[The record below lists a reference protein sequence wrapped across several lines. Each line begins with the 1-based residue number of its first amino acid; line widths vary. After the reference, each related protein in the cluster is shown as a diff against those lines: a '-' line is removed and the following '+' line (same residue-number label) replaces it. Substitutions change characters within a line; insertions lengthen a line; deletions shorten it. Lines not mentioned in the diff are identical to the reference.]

1 MSGTGTGLT
10 VHPDEAEAL
19 AWVML
24 AELSGTEPGAAGG
37 TEADAVMADV
47 AGDAGEG

>member
-1 MSGTGTGLT
+1 MSGTGSGLT

-24 AELSGTEPGAAGG
+24 AELSGTEPAPPVA
-37 TEADAVMADV
+37 EAEAM
-47 AGDAGEG
+47 AGDGGEG

>member
-1 MSGTGTGLT
+1 MSGTGSGLT

-24 AELSGTEPGAAGG
+24 AELSGGEPLPPVEE
-37 TEADAVMADV
+37 TDVMA
-47 AGDAGEG
+47 GDSGEG

>member
-1 MSGTGTGLT
+1 MSGTGSGLT

-24 AELSGTEPGAAGG
+24 AELSGTEPVPPPGA
-37 TEADAVMADV
+37 EVDV
-47 AGDAGEG
+47 VVGDGGEG